1 MSSLRLKSR
10 LFPCS
15 PCQDVKRTAPG
26 HEYLNG
32 ESETAL
38 MEASFMIS
46 IWENTDESNPM
57 QLNGDSLHGF
67 FRISCHFSISTSWIF
82 IKSHNISHHPRYNQ
96 HIISNDK
103 LYYFAKLAVSRNTRC
118 VPKNVN
124 EIFVRN
130 KS

>member
-1 MSSLRLKSR
+1 MSSLRLKSG

-15 PCQDVKRTAPG
+15 LCQDVKRTAPG

-82 IKSHNISHHPRYNQ
+82 ITSHNISHHQRYNQ
-96 HIISNDK
+96 HIMHN
-103 LYYFAKLAVSRNTRC
+103 L
-118 VPKNVN
+118 
-124 EIFVRN
+124 E
-130 KS
+130 